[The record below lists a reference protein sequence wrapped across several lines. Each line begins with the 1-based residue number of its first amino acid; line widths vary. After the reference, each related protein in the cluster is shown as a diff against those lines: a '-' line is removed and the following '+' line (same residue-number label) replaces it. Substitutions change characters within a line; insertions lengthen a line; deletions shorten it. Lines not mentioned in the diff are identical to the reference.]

1 MIKTKR
7 RSKMNYGFSVKNVSK
22 CALLAGILIGALNAQ
37 DQQSLQADTTKTD
50 TDKKG
55 KDSAVYDLGEIE
67 VTAQNNV
74 DNNATTTL
82 ISQEDIA
89 NSGSNDV
96 AQALRFT
103 PGVFY
108 MPPNG
113 SKSGAD
119 INIRGFGEERIGVT
133 IDGIPVG
140 SVYDRF
146 TNYAIFDTWGF
157 SQIQVSKG
165 YTSPQYGMNTLGGA
179 INMLSQKPTERL
191 ELGFK
196 YGFISNNENQAG
208 VSIGSNLGKY
218 YFQASYSF
226 VDRKTYPLSS
236 GYTPSGFQTNREMRN
251 SYVKSH
257 TIKLKAGWQPNENHE
272 YSLNLIYLTSQRG
285 GTGSD
290 TTQDSRLWSWGAYDK
305 TTLYLLGRSKLT
317 EKLSLHSRLYY
328 DTSYNLLKNWNN
340 VYDSLYDDF
349 SVGGI
354 FTFQMDFTQHNNLK
368 LGLNL
373 KNDNHTNPTDQWALW
388 NRGSATPIGHTIS
401 YNKDIFRDLS
411 TSIFGEY
418 AHRFNDTLR
427 FMVSASYDRNDML
440 YGLSRNLGNATSG
453 YAITEERID
462 TNALQGGTLQ
472 AILYSDWN
480 DSLQSWFNI
489 GHKTTLPSLRQRFSA
504 ANGYLTPNP
513 NLQPESAINVELG
526 TKLDYDSESVAFSST
541 KAEVAVFY
549 NDLTNM
555 FVQTND
561 VSNACPNGASCSKFI
576 NAKEGY
582 SYGVEVGFMQG
593 FWDDKIKFGANYTY
607 TQKKTTGAHFTNYD
621 RILNYPNHIANA
633 HFSISPIRVLDFIL
647 NVSYHSPRWSYST
660 TTGNYTQ
667 SIDIFLL
674 DLKLNYRII
683 SGLEASVGAYNL
695 LDYNYYF
702 NAGEYMPG
710 RRIFVGLE
718 YKF

>member
-1 MIKTKR
+1 M
-7 RSKMNYGFSVKNVSK
+7 
-22 CALLAGILIGALNAQ
+22 
-37 DQQSLQADTTKTD
+37 
-50 TDKKG
+50 
-55 KDSAVYDLGEIE
+55 
-67 VTAQNNV
+67 
-74 DNNATTTL
+74 
-82 ISQEDIA
+82 
-89 NSGSNDV
+89 
-96 AQALRFT
+96 
-103 PGVFY
+103 
-108 MPPNG
+108 
-113 SKSGAD
+113 
-119 INIRGFGEERIGVT
+119 
-133 IDGIPVG
+133 
-140 SVYDRF
+140 
-146 TNYAIFDTWGF
+146 
-157 SQIQVSKG
+157 
-165 YTSPQYGMNTLGGA
+165 
-179 INMLSQKPTERL
+179 
-191 ELGFK
+191 
-196 YGFISNNENQAG
+196 
-208 VSIGSNLGKY
+208 
-218 YFQASYSF
+218 
-226 VDRKTYPLSS
+226 
-236 GYTPSGFQTNREMRN
+236 
-251 SYVKSH
+251 
-257 TIKLKAGWQPNENHE
+257 
-272 YSLNLIYLTSQRG
+272 IYLTSQRG
-285 GTGSD
+285 ETGRD
-290 TTQDSRLWSWGAYDK
+290 TTEDSKLWNWGAYDK
-305 TTLYLLGRSKLT
+305 TTVYLLGRSKLT
-317 EKLSLHSRLYY
+317 EKLSLYSRLYY

-354 FTFQMDFTQHNNLK
+354 FTFQIDFTQHNNVK

-373 KNDNHTNPTDQWALW
+373 KNDNHTNPIDQWALW
-388 NRGSATPIGHTIS
+388 NRGNATPIGRTIS
-401 YNKDIFRDLS
+401 YNKDIFHDLS

-418 AHRFNDTLR
+418 AHRLNDILR

-440 YGLSRNLGNATSG
+440 YGLSRNLGNATTN
-453 YAITEERID
+453 YAITEEQKD
-462 TNALQGGTLQ
+462 KNALQGGTLQ

-480 DSLQSWFNI
+480 GSLQSWFNV

-526 TKLDYDSESVAFSST
+526 TKLDYDFESVAFSSI

-555 FVQTND
+555 FVQTKD
-561 VSNACPNGASCSKFI
+561 VSNACPNGVSCSKFI

-633 HFSISPIRVLDFIL
+633 HFSISPIRDLDFIL
-647 NVSYHSPRWSYST
+647 NDSYHSPRWSYST

-683 SGLEASVGAYNL
+683 FGLEASVGAYNL

-710 RRIFVGLE
+710 RRIFAGLE
-718 YKF
+718 YRF